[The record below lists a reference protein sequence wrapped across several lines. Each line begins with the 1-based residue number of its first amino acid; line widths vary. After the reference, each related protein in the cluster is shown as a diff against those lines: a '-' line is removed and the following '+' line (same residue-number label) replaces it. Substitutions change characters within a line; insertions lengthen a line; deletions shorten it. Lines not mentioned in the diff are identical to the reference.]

1 MFQSYHAMK
10 YPMTTRAGQ
19 PTSALYG
26 YCRLLLHALE
36 HLQPTHAACVLEG
49 GTGKSSHRVKIL
61 GSYKSNRNPPADD
74 LRSQFNLMEPIAD
87 ALGIASIYKEG
98 YEADDVIA
106 TLTNTAV
113 NTDGIDSVVIISS
126 DKDLLQLV
134 GCGKEKE
141 DEKGE
146 GDRNTLMSSSST
158 TVRICKP
165 NLKALKSFSTSSI
178 GPYEVVQSFGI
189 NPEQMVDF
197 LSLTGDSADNIPG
210 IPSIGAA
217 RAKKLLNS
225 YGTLQE
231 VIAAANDLNA
241 KFVYG
246 DKIRK
251 AVIEH
256 SAVAERNTQLV
267 RLFHDLDLTQEIAR
281 SVEKSAAD
289 SGVTFPPML
298 SITES
303 LRFGRGR
310 SGETSEKLMRAVIE
324 EFEFDSLLPNA
335 ERVHEIYR
343 RD

>member
-1 MFQSYHAMK
+1 LL
-10 YPMTTRAGQ
+10 
-19 PTSALYG
+19 ALFY
-26 YCRLLLHALE
+26 
-36 HLQPTHAACVLEG
+36 
-49 GTGKSSHRVKIL
+49 RVT
-61 GSYKSNRNPPADD
+61 
-74 LRSQFNLMEPIAD
+74 
-87 ALGIASIYKEG
+87 
-98 YEADDVIA
+98 A
-106 TLTNTAV
+106 TK
-113 NTDGIDSVVIISS
+113 DGIDSVVIISS

-256 SAVAERNTQLV
+256 
-267 RLFHDLDLTQEIAR
+267 R
-281 SVEKSAAD
+281 SPE
-289 SGVTFPPML
+289 G
-298 SITES
+298 I
-303 LRFGRGR
+303 
-310 SGETSEKLMRAVIE
+310 
-324 EFEFDSLLPNA
+324 NA
-335 ERVHEIYR
+335 T
-343 RD
+343 